1 MYKLYDLQPAENL
14 LDFSNDLSIILA
26 LKAIMCIVVRNR
38 DRKSVVINNQE
49 LYDQMRSLD
58 RYGYHLDANISDNRI
73 IDALRDHGYTAE
85 YSEYALTLTISGWR
99 KENKDV

>member
-58 RYGYHLDANISDNRI
+58 RYGYHLMLIYQI
-73 IDALRDHGYTAE
+73 TAL
-85 YSEYALTLTISGWR
+85 
-99 KENKDV
+99 